1 MVKAAVVQLDVFL
14 GNPERNIAKILNY
27 AATVD
32 AELIVFP
39 ECANSGYG
47 FQSHDEAMK
56 YAETVPGPL
65 TDELGS
71 IVKKQKKYIALG
83 LLERDGSTL
92 RNTAVFFGPDGQI
105 HIYRKTHLPF
115 LGVDR
120 FVIPGENLCVFNTK
134 IGRIGMLI
142 CYEWRFPET
151 ARCLALQ
158 GAEVIIGLSAWPEGA
173 AIIPKL
179 LIAARAAENRLWVVS
194 SNRGGAEDKTIYIG
208 KSAIVDPNGNIMAEL
223 GGEEGVAIAEID
235 PDISKIKRIVR
246 EPGKYEIDLFNDRRP
261 TLYRSMVQENTYA

>member
-1 MVKAAVVQLDVFL
+1 MVKAAVVQMDVFL
-14 GNPERNIAKILNY
+14 GNPQRNIAKILNH

-47 FQSHDEAMK
+47 FQSHGEAMK
-56 YAETVPGPL
+56 SAETVPGPL
-65 TDELGS
+65 TDKLAS
-71 IVKKQKKYIALG
+71 ISRKQKKYFAIG
-83 LLERDGSTL
+83 LLERDGLTL
-92 RNTAVFFGPDGQI
+92 RNTAVFFDTDGQI

-120 FVIPGENLCVFNTK
+120 FVIPGEEFCVFNTK

-158 GAEVIIGLSAWPEGA
+158 GAEVIIGLSAWPQGA
-173 AIIPKL
+173 AVIPRL

-194 SNRGGAEDKTIYIG
+194 SNRVGAEDKAIYIG
-208 KSAIVDPNGNIMAEL
+208 KSAIVDPNGNLVAEL
-223 GGEEGVAIAEID
+223 MGEEGISIAEID
-235 PDISKIKRIVR
+235 PDISKIKRIIR
-246 EPGKYEIDLFNDRRP
+246 DPGKYEIDLFNDRRP
-261 TLYRSMVQENTYA
+261 ALYGSVVQENTHA